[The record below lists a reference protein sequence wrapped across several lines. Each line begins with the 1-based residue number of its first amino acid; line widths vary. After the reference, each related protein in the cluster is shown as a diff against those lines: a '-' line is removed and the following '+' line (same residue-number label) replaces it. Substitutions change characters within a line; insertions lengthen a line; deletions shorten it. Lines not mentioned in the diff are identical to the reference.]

1 MDILDVGYSGT
12 LVKIREGI
20 YGVTWYVET
29 NVEKK
34 PNILHGLA
42 TVNAQ
47 TYPYVIRF
55 VGASGTQVLTS
66 DSNDLRCLEMNIYR
80 LVI

>member
-1 MDILDVGYSGT
+1 M
-12 LVKIREGI
+12 KIREGM

-29 NVEKK
+29 NVG
-34 PNILHGLA
+34 NILHGLA

-47 TYPYVIRF
+47 TYPCVIRF